1 MFKGSG
7 DNVCTAAHNCLK
19 RTGAALEVN
28 NLDIQTFV
36 FEDIGPKVIAA
47 AAQAAAM
54 TVRRVNL
61 FIFIPQ

>member
-36 FEDIGPKVIAA
+36 FEVAE
-47 AAQAAAM
+47 
-54 TVRRVNL
+54 L
-61 FIFIPQ
+61 FSEERGR